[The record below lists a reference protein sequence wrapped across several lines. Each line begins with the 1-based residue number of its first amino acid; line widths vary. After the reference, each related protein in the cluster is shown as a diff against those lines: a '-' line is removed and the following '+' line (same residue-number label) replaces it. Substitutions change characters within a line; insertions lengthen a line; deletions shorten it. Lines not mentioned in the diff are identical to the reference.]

1 MLPKDMYAAVPPPV
15 KKVGKRPSLLT
26 DEKVK
31 ILLSQPETWFVIGQS
46 KTWISGVKANIENMK
61 QSNISHLSDKGWFE
75 IQQRKNKDGQ
85 IDIYCRFVKSSY
97 EEE

>member
-46 KTWISGVKANIENMK
+46 KTWISGYLTYLTRVG
-61 QSNISHLSDKGWFE
+61 L
-75 IQQRKNKDGQ
+75 RYNKEKIKTD
-85 IDIYCRFVKSSY
+85 R
-97 EEE
+97 